1 MRRCKFR
8 FVDSLECPLE
18 ALPGEDYCYWHK
30 EEDGKS
36 PDDEKL
42 EELKKY
48 KILGV
53 YLRKTRLRWRDLREA
68 FLAYA
73 NLQEAELWGT
83 NLQKAFLVYAN
94 LQGSDLH
101 QANLQEAD
109 LCGANLQEAR
119 LCKANLQGS
128 DLVGAE
134 LKRSDLREANIQGAN
149 LRVAK
154 LQEADL
160 WGAELQRAN
169 LSYVIVDS
177 KTRLDR
183 ANLTYTNLYN
193 SYIDETK
200 SLRLAILGEREINE
214 FVADAVG
221 EGIEL
226 LDLEKIR
233 EKRKEKASE
242 LIEKGAVV
250 HVSDKYRVILFDRD
264 RGIAMFKEEGIEFEY
279 LDDVDEFHLDVDRQE
294 LRTELYKASYEVYNK
309 LYNFYIQNGMI
320 DEALKYHYR
329 RCEVRRKLL
338 RTMGGFVNKLRSFF
352 FDFLI
357 LKLLT
362 GYGVKVGRPLI
373 ISAIIIL
380 FFAILYWATKGIV
393 KIVNGR
399 VVEPSLLDYLYH
411 SIITFTSLGYANIQP
426 NVSNP
431 ISQILVSAESILG
444 ALMISLL
451 IFTVTYRISR

>member
-8 FVDSLECPLE
+8 LDDWECPLE

-48 KILGV
+48 EILGV
-53 YLRKTRLRWRDLREA
+53 YLRKARLEHRD
-68 FLAYA
+68 
-73 NLQEAELWGT
+73 
-83 NLQKAFLVYAN
+83 LQKAFLLDAN
-94 LQGSDLH
+94 LQGATLWGANLQGALLLDANLREAYLWLANLQGAILCGANLQGAHFWGANLQEVDLRG
-101 QANLQEAD
+101 ANLQEAD
-109 LCGANLQEAR
+109 LYD
-119 LCKANLQGS
+119 ANLQG
-128 DLVGAE
+128 V
-134 LKRSDLREANIQGAN
+134 DLRE
-149 LRVAK
+149 
-154 LQEADL
+154 
-160 WGAELQRAN
+160 AELQRAN

-226 LDLEKIR
+226 LDFKKIR
-233 EKRKEKASE
+233 EKRKEKASK

-250 HVSDKYRVILFDRD
+250 HVSDEYQVILFDRD
-264 RGIAMFKEEGIEFEY
+264 RGIAMFKEEVIEFEY
-279 LDDVDEFHLDVDRQE
+279 LDDADEFHLDVNKKK

-338 RTMGGFVNKLRSFF
+338 WTMGGFVNKLRSFF